1 MLIFIESRESHS
13 SSIMRECAIETKSLW
28 GGVTQHQLCSNF
40 LKLHWI
46 LMGINFWSIFFAV
59 EHFLRKVET
68 YSPPGTL
75 QGASSTQKTSTREVP
90 TLRAQLARRVGTG
103 IH

>member
-1 MLIFIESRESHS
+1 MNSSHRLEGMMRLELDMVILKTMYRIFPFD
-13 SSIMRECAIETKSLW
+13 CY
-28 GGVTQHQLCSNF
+28 NF

-46 LMGINFWSIFFAV
+46 LMGRNFWCIFFAV

-75 QGASSTQKTSTREVP
+75 QGASPTQKTSTREVP